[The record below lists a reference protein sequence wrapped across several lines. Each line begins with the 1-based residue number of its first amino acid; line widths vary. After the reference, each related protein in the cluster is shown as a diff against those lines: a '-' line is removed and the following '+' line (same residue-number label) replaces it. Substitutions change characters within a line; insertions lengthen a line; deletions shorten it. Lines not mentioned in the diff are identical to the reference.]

1 MERMLKEK
9 YKVGYVNGKLYHLKV
24 NLVRYADDFIVTADK
39 KEILFEIKGNVDCLS
54 KGERVYLIRGEDIDN
69 TCQ

>member
-24 NLVRYADDFIVTADK
+24 NLVRYADDRTQRMREAP
-39 KEILFEIKGNVDCLS
+39 S
-54 KGERVYLIRGEDIDN
+54 
-69 TCQ
+69 